1 MEWFLYNKK
10 VLALNGCCSAV
21 WSSSVSLP
29 TKLKL
34 HNGYILTVLLYSSHT
49 WNETALNF
57 CRFKIPTRMQEKKF
71 QGPFWNLQGPFSRVI
86 KAIFSCFGGLQSTS
100 EQLVLINVSTDPS
113 NYK

>member
-57 CRFKIPTRMQEKKF
+57 CRFKFPQECRKKNF
-71 QGPFWNLQGPFSRVI
+71 KDLSGTYKDPFPGLSRPYLAVLGAC
-86 KAIFSCFGGLQSTS
+86 KALLNS
-100 EQLVLINVSTDPS
+100 
-113 NYK
+113 

>member
-57 CRFKIPTRMQEKKF
+57 CRFKIHTRMQEKKF
-71 QGPFWNLQGPFSRVI
+71 QGPFWNLQGPFPGLSRPYLAVLGAC
-86 KAIFSCFGGLQSTS
+86 KALLNS
-100 EQLVLINVSTDPS
+100 
-113 NYK
+113 